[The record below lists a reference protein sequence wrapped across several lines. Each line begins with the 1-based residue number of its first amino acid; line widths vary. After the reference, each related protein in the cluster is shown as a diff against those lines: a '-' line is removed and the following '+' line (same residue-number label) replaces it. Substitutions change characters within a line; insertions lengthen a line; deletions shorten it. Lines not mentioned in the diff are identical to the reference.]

1 MSNEV
6 MNAKELAAYL
16 GIADST
22 VYKKVEYR
30 EIPFTKVGN
39 LLRFPKW
46 IIDRW
51 LAERAVRPEQ
61 SLFEEFERLHQRYH
75 LKQFLRAKGLDPERM
90 TDDQLVVELR
100 QAIEELK
107 ATDDEA

>member
-16 GIADST
+16 SIAEST

-30 EIPFTKVGN
+30 QIPFTKVGS

-61 SLFEEFERLHQRYH
+61 SLFDEFERLHQRYH
-75 LKQFLRAKGLDPERM
+75 LEQFLKSKGLDYKQMTEER
-90 TDDQLVVELR
+90 LFVELR

-107 ATDDEA
+107 AQDG